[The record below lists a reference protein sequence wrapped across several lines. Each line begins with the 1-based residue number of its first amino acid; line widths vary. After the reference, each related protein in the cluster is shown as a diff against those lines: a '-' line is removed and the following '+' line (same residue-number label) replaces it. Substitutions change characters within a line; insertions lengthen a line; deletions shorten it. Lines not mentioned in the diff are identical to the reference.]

1 MNEKKWDLSN
11 DAKNLLWQIAY
22 DKKNDDFNVFS
33 VLRNANHEIRHSSFL
48 AWLFDKDEDHG
59 FGKKFAVSFFS
70 CATKGLCDYKYF
82 CNEVNKDR
90 EFWSTKL
97 DESYYVYTEYPVPY
111 FDKEKTKTTN
121 KRIDILIVGETF
133 TCTIENKYGSPV
145 HDDQLQRYKEF
156 VETRKFIDKKDHFF
170 IFLDIP
176 EDVHD
181 FEVKVEAEYEK
192 EKEKKNNAID
202 PSNEYD
208 GYTYISYKN
217 ILDILTQCLDERRG
231 GYEKQDEFI
240 RKYIQSVNTHV
251 RYEDTPD
258 EICNRILNSQSLE
271 ELYTFYNKKYTKD
284 SVEMHCW
291 ENLNPK
297 YQDSLNAIMERVN
310 SVQRNND
317 KRVEKVLKEHLVSEN
332 IINKDAEKKN
342 EKRVVG
348 YHSGRKSSSEPYAW
362 RLLTDNEINYIRQVD
377 YTTKFGRY
385 DIRFYFGLDSP
396 TSNNLISKINENRE
410 IISKLKNLITE
421 SEEYKWVVALKY
433 CVCDES
439 AYHLLQEFDD
449 YAPSVLG
456 ENAIIGL
463 QKILETKYS
472 THIGKI
478 RKNVILDNNEL
489 AADIKELLT
498 GIYGEETTEFIQSA
512 INRYLTE
519 NETTPEEYDEKLKE
533 YNKKKELNKSIEERY
548 LVEKG
553 DNEKQ
558 KIYKKQYK
566 KFDPR
571 YTERLVKPNPY
582 PAVVIRWELD
592 ISCVLN
598 EKPLITEKD
607 FNAVFKSESNLADIY
622 RKQTNKIFDIFGST
636 LSVIQK

>member
-1 MNEKKWDLSN
+1 M
-11 DAKNLLWQIAY
+11 
-22 DKKNDDFNVFS
+22 
-33 VLRNANHEIRHSSFL
+33 
-48 AWLFDKDEDHG
+48 
-59 FGKKFAVSFFS
+59 
-70 CATKGLCDYKYF
+70 
-82 CNEVNKDR
+82 
-90 EFWSTKL
+90 
-97 DESYYVYTEYPVPY
+97 
-111 FDKEKTKTTN
+111 
-121 KRIDILIVGETF
+121 
-133 TCTIENKYGSPV
+133 
-145 HDDQLQRYKEF
+145 
-156 VETRKFIDKKDHFF
+156 
-170 IFLDIP
+170 
-176 EDVHD
+176 
-181 FEVKVEAEYEK
+181 
-192 EKEKKNNAID
+192 
-202 PSNEYD
+202 
-208 GYTYISYKN
+208 
-217 ILDILTQCLDERRG
+217 
-231 GYEKQDEFI
+231 
-240 RKYIQSVNTHV
+240 
-251 RYEDTPD
+251 
-258 EICNRILNSQSLE
+258 
-271 ELYTFYNKKYTKD
+271 
-284 SVEMHCW
+284 
-291 ENLNPK
+291 
-297 YQDSLNAIMERVN
+297 
-310 SVQRNND
+310 
-317 KRVEKVLKEHLVSEN
+317 
-332 IINKDAEKKN
+332 
-342 EKRVVG
+342 
-348 YHSGRKSSSEPYAW
+348 
-362 RLLTDNEINYIRQVD
+362 
-377 YTTKFGRY
+377 
-385 DIRFYFGLDSP
+385 
-396 TSNNLISKINENRE
+396 
-410 IISKLKNLITE
+410 
-421 SEEYKWVVALKY
+421 
-433 CVCDES
+433 
-439 AYHLLQEFDD
+439 QEFDD

-571 YTERLVKPNPY
+571 YTERLVKPNQY